1 MDDPLTSPTLGPV
14 SAVYRDDADTKTGDE
29 WGRDRKGI
37 TMDSTVYLHWSERVF
52 ICTGDSLFYC
62 IKIGYLPLSPTLD
75 RSLLS
80 NNDICTVL
88 KV

>member
-1 MDDPLTSPTLGPV
+1 
-14 SAVYRDDADTKTGDE
+14 
-29 WGRDRKGI
+29 
-37 TMDSTVYLHWSERVF
+37 MDSTVYLHWSERVF